1 LSPLRVHIGHHF
13 FGSGNIGDDLML
25 AGFLGAI
32 QPWAAKLA
40 LTCCTAHDIASQRLR
55 FPSVDWRS
63 YDPEARAQCIEQ
75 CDVWLGLGDTPFQ
88 ATGGNTWFLDHL
100 VQEAAWCREFGR
112 PMHYLGVG
120 VNERE
125 VFDFPQTR
133 SVLAQA
139 ERLWTRDGASGNLI
153 RSAGGANRVID
164 GADLAHIALQR
175 MRFAAPEEGVLGL
188 VLNFEDPRQFG
199 IGQIAALIEKEPGA
213 GVRWLV
219 QEVRPLPGSETE
231 LYGQLP
237 EFVRARALWRAPD
250 YAGSAAAADLIAPWG
265 TPGQVFTSRYHGALI
280 GAWMGARTVA
290 FRRSD
295 KVAGAAEQLGLT
307 LVSDLGDTA
316 AIQSALAESQPVARG
331 LLRGLAELSRQCC
344 EEFLA
349 AAGLDLASAPAY
361 NQRNRPMK
369 ISVVIPSYNQAAYL
383 PATLESVCDQ
393 DYPDLEVLVYDG
405 GSTDGSAE
413 ILRDWTRPAGGQPIR
428 WVSRKDHGQ
437 ADAIN
442 RGMRECTGD
451 IIAYL
456 NSDDVYFP
464 GALAAAAA
472 HFREHPDCLV
482 VYGQAHHLQPDGS
495 FLEVYPTEPWN
506 YERLLE
512 TCFLC
517 QPAVF
522 WRREAVERFGYFDDS
537 LNYAL
542 DYEYWLR
549 LGRETPF
556 HYLEGQFLAGSRVHA
571 DTKTLSQR
579 VPTHLE
585 IVPVIQRY
593 AQRPEPVL
601 RWIKHLAHHR
611 AAQMECA
618 DRAYPELRRR
628 FMAKMVAH
636 CLIDAH
642 AHGVVPDES
651 FLKALDADLTS
662 VDL

>member
-1 LSPLRVHIGHHF
+1 MPRLRVHIGHHF

-25 AGFLGAI
+25 AGFLDAT
-32 QPWAAKLA
+32 QPLAAELA
-40 LTCCTAHDIASQRLR
+40 LTCCTAQDIASQRLR
-55 FPSVDWRS
+55 FPSIDWFA
-63 YDPEARAQCIEQ
+63 YEEEARMRCIEQ

-112 PMHYLGVG
+112 PMYYLCVG

-125 VFDFPQTR
+125 TLDLPQAR
-133 SVLAQA
+133 ALLGQA
-139 ERLWTRDGASGNLI
+139 ERLWMRDAASGEMV
-153 RSAGGANRVID
+153 RSATDGGRVSD
-164 GADLAHIALQR
+164 GADLAHIALQQ
-175 MRFAAPEEGVLGL
+175 MHFAAPEEGVLGL
-188 VLNFEDPRQFG
+188 VLNFEDPRQFE
-199 IGQIAALIEKEPGA
+199 IGQIAALIETSPDA

-219 QEVRPLPGSETE
+219 QEVRALPGSETE
-231 LYGQLP
+231 LYGKLP
-237 EFVRARALWRAPD
+237 EATRARADWRLPD
-250 YAGSAAAADLIAPWG
+250 YAGSLTAQGLIANWG
-265 TPGQVFTSRYHGALI
+265 VPGAVLTSRYHGALTA
-280 GAWMGARTVA
+280 AWMGARTIA
-290 FRRSD
+290 FRRND
-295 KVAGAAEQLGLT
+295 KIAGAAQQLGLT
-307 LVSDLGDTA
+307 LVSDLGDTE
-316 AIQSALAESQPVARG
+316 AIQRALAQSRPVDRE
-331 LLRGLAELSRQCC
+331 LLNGLADRARQCC

-349 AAGLDLASAPAY
+349 AASALSY
-361 NQRNRPMK
+361 NQRDRPMK
-369 ISVVIPSYNQAAYL
+369 ISIVIPSYNQAIYL
-383 PATLESVCDQ
+383 PATLDSVCYQ

-405 GSTDGSAE
+405 GSTDGSAD
-413 ILRDWTRPAGGQPIR
+413 ILRDWTKPAGGQPIR
-428 WVSRKDHGQ
+428 WVSQRDHGQ

-442 RGMRECTGD
+442 RGMRECTGE

-456 NSDDVYFP
+456 NSDDIYFP
-464 GALAAAAA
+464 GALATAAAY
-472 HFREHPDCLV
+472 FREHPDCLV
-482 VYGQAHHLQPDGS
+482 LYGQAHHLKPDGS
-495 FLEVYPTEPWN
+495 FLEVYPTEPWS

-549 LGRETPF
+549 IGRETPF

-593 AQRPEPVL
+593 AQSPAPVL
-601 RWIKHLAHHR
+601 QWIKHLAHHR

-628 FMAKMVAH
+628 FLAKMAVH
-636 CLIDAH
+636 CLIDAR
-642 AHGVVPDES
+642 AHGVAPDES
-651 FLKALDADLTS
+651 FLAALDADLIS